1 VADRSLAVR
10 MEDPDRRK
18 NAVIAIAIFAALA
31 GIVIVGAVRRRAA
44 SQPLDVVVRGYG
56 DCPLKAYVEV
66 HDLAGTLVAKGETD
80 PESARFSAR
89 VPAGA
94 YVIDTTVPVKETD
107 VGLPVLYPSHDKCVV
122 PDDAPGATEVVL
134 RYDTIEP
141 YLEYPGRFKQH
152 H

>member
-18 NAVIAIAIFAALA
+18 NAIIAGVIFAVIAAIA
-31 GIVIVGAVRRRAA
+31 IVGAVRRRTATR
-44 SQPLDVVVRGYG
+44 PIEVVVRGYG
-56 DCPLKAYVEV
+56 DCPLKANVEV
-66 HDLAGTLVAKGETD
+66 KDLAGALVAKGDTD

-94 YVIDTTVPVKETD
+94 YVVDTLVPVKETD
-107 VGLPVLYPSHDKCVV
+107 VGLPVLYPSRRECVV
-122 PDDAPGATEVVL
+122 PDDAPGPIEVVI
-134 RYDTIEP
+134 RYETIEP
-141 YLEYPGRFKQH
+141 YFEYPGRFKQH